1 MTMIERVGSFKN
13 EYFNA
18 LIEKYTD
25 RQQAPESHGMN
36 RAIRAYLESNDENLS
51 GLMVSDMPFMQD
63 MDDFMGTIEAAGI
76 TEFLLCDTS
85 TGLMESLHYLMGHG
99 WQITEACEFS
109 TSPYTKRQGLRMKKA

>member
-76 TEFLLCDTS
+76 TEFLLCDNS
-85 TGLMESLHYLMGHG
+85 TALMESLHYLMGHG
-99 WQITEACEFS
+99 WMVGGTCEVKTSHFS
-109 TSPYTKRQGLRMKKA
+109 TRQGLRMKKA

>member
-1 MTMIERVGSFKN
+1 MTMIERVSSFKN

-25 RQQAPESHGMN
+25 RKQAPESHGMN

-51 GLMVSDMPFMQD
+51 ELMVSDMPFMQD

-85 TGLMESLHYLMGHG
+85 TALMETLHYLMGHG
-99 WQITEACEFS
+99 WQITGTCELNTTPF
-109 TSPYTKRQGLRMKKA
+109 TTRQGLRMKKA